1 MTLATKLRRS
11 SIRRNDSD
19 PYWNDV
25 ILLIPGTTDFLD
37 ATGSTFTNTNV
48 SLSNN
53 NPRFGPNSLF
63 FNNSNNSLVSVYNTS
78 YQLSYIDFTIEC
90 FIKPANI
97 NTRMTILTNRNG
109 GVGGW
114 IFAINASLNGR
125 IGFAFIAGAG
135 GLNSESVL
143 IENEWQHIAVTNK
156 NNVLRLFH
164 NGLLISQ
171 GSANYSS
178 NVVMPLCIGRTLYDG
193 SNYYPYSGYMEQ
205 IRITKGIARYTGN
218 FSVPNKPFQLQ

>member
-63 FNNSNNSLVSVYNTS
+63 FNNTNNSLVSVYNTS
-78 YQLSYIDFTIEC
+78 YNLANNDFTVEC
-90 FIKPANI
+90 FIKPQNI
-97 NTRMTILTNRNG
+97 NTRMTIMTNRNG
-109 GVGGW
+109 GTSGW
-114 IFAINASLNGR
+114 LFAINASLNGR
-125 IGFAFIAGAG
+125 IGFAFVGGIS
-135 GLNSESVL
+135 GLNSDSVL
-143 IENEWQHIAVTNK
+143 IANEWQHIAATNK
-156 NNVLRLFH
+156 DNVLRLFH
-164 NGLLISQ
+164 NGLLVSQ
-171 GSANYSS
+171 GPANYSP
-178 NVVMPLCIGRTLYDG
+178 NATMPIQIGRTLYDSG
-193 SNYYPYSGYMEQ
+193 NYYPYSGFMEQ

-218 FSVPNKPFQLQ
+218 FSVPNKPFPLQ